1 MKRSWKIKRPRR
13 RGAEQV
19 GRKEEFDS
27 IKNQQSS
34 LDEKLRTVLKICE
47 KMNVERELPAL
58 LDLIAQEASRL
69 MEAERAS
76 IFLLDRERNELWSIK
91 TLDKTEIRFDARL
104 GLAGAAVMTGQ
115 IINVEDAYQ
124 DPRFYKKIDGR
135 TGFRTKSL
143 LVVPLINRRGE
154 VIGTFQ
160 TLNKTDGTFTKRDEE
175 ILQTLAQQVA
185 IALETA
191 HLVEDLKHKHERL
204 RRENSQLWKEIEG
217 RFSTKNIVGASPKIQ
232 NVVRLIEQISD
243 STLNVLIT
251 GESGTG
257 KELVAKAI
265 HYNSSRARSPF
276 VAINCAAL
284 PESLV
289 ESELFG
295 IEKGVATGV
304 ERRIG
309 KFEEAKGGTLFLD
322 EIGDLTLSTQ
332 AKILRALQEG
342 AIEHVGGRKAIPVD
356 VRIVSATNKNLQE
369 EIKNGNFRED
379 LYYRLRVI
387 QIEMPSLRE
396 IPEDIPLLANYFLIR
411 YCHEMKT
418 ELKKLAPAAARSLTN
433 YAWPGNVRELEN
445 EIKRL
450 IVLSARKV
458 LGVEDLSEEIR
469 RSRNDGVNS
478 NLASNR
484 SLKQRVED
492 LEERL
497 IVEALQ
503 NYRNNQKRAAKGLGL
518 SRQGLINKIKRYGIK
533 L

>member
-1 MKRSWKIKRPRR
+1 MKRSWKIKHPGS

-19 GRKEEFDS
+19 GREGEFDS
-27 IKNQQSS
+27 TKSQQSS
-34 LDEKLRTVLKICE
+34 LDEKLRAVLKICE

-69 MEAERAS
+69 MDAEQAS

-115 IINVEDAYQ
+115 IINVKDAYQ

-135 TGFRTKSL
+135 TGFRTKSI
-143 LVVPLINRRGE
+143 LVVPLTNRRGE

-160 TLNKTDGTFTKRDEE
+160 TLNKKDGHFTERDEE
-175 ILQTLAQQVA
+175 VLQTLAQQVS

-191 HLVEDLKHKHERL
+191 RLVEDLKHRHERL
-204 RRENSQLWKEIEG
+204 LKENSQFWKEIEG
-217 RFSTKNIVGASPKIQ
+217 RSSTENIVGASPKIQ

-257 KELVAKAI
+257 KELVGKAI

-304 ERRIG
+304 ERRVG
-309 KFEEAKGGTLFLD
+309 KFEEAEAGTLFLD
-322 EIGDLTLSTQ
+322 EIGDLTPSTQ

-342 AIEHVGGRKAIPVD
+342 AIERVGGRKAIPVD
-356 VRIVSATNKNLQE
+356 VRILSATNKNLQE

-396 IPEDIPLLANYFLIR
+396 IPEDIPLLANYFLIK
-411 YCHEMKT
+411 YCNEMKK
-418 ELKKLAPAAARSLTN
+418 EPKKFAPAAVRSLMN

-458 LGVEDLSEEIR
+458 LTEEDLSEEIR
-469 RSRNDGVNS
+469 SSKKNGVDS
-478 NLASNR
+478 NLVSRR
-484 SLKQRVED
+484 SLKHRVED

-503 NYRNNQKRAAKGLGL
+503 NCRNNQKQAAKALGL